1 MIEEAANKEKEMSD
15 FETILNA
22 RLCAVIFNSQGGLN
36 GKAVEIDA
44 FLPDGMKSKHNLPL
58 SKEDQIKRILD
69 RGNML
74 AHKCE
79 M

>member
-1 MIEEAANKEKEMSD
+1 MIEVASKKEKEMSD

-44 FLPDGMKSKHNLPL
+44 FLPDGLKSKHNLSV

-69 RGNML
+69 RGNRL
-74 AHKCE
+74 AHICE